1 MNYQEVDV
9 CFYIFTAYIYIYI
22 YLKYGNIW
30 LLKVPWKAQVK
41 HSPASFYV
49 YKTKKAA
56 LFGHSKVKFVLITVL
71 QWLVWKWKNVW
82 ICYYFCCNLSFQMSR
97 SGWWLLAGSPS
108 NGLCSTGEE
117 GGGPATCGP
126 GVISCIASGLFLW
139 DFHVQWAFGDVR
151 TVKHKQ

>member
-1 MNYQEVDV
+1 
-9 CFYIFTAYIYIYI
+9 
-22 YLKYGNIW
+22 
-30 LLKVPWKAQVK
+30 
-41 HSPASFYV
+41 
-49 YKTKKAA
+49 
-56 LFGHSKVKFVLITVL
+56 
-71 QWLVWKWKNVW
+71 
-82 ICYYFCCNLSFQMSR
+82 MSR

-126 GVISCIASGLFLW
+126 GVISCDASGLFLW